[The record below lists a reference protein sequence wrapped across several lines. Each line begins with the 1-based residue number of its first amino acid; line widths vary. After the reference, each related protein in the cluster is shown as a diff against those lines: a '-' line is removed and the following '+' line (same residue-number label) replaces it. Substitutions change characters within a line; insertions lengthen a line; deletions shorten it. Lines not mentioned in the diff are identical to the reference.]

1 MERSLLFVCTANICR
16 SPMAEGLFSARVAAD
31 SNSWRI
37 ASAGVYAQPGYPAAY
52 YTLEVL
58 NERGIGLGDHRS
70 KPISSEL
77 MDQYNLILTMEQG
90 QKEALR
96 LAFPQHARK
105 IFLLSEMGGE
115 YRDIVDPVGG
125 VYVDYLD
132 TAREIETF
140 LNRGFDRIYA
150 LAGQNENK
158 HGE

>member
-1 MERSLLFVCTANICR
+1 
-16 SPMAEGLFSARVAAD
+16 MAEGLFSARIAD
-31 SNSWRI
+31 DSSWQI

-52 YTLEVL
+52 FTLEVL
-58 NERGIGLGDHRS
+58 NERGIELRDHRS
-70 KPISSEL
+70 KPVSPEL
-77 MDQYNLILTMEQG
+77 MDRFNLVLTMEQG

-115 YRDIVDPVGG
+115 YRDIVDPIGG

-132 TAREIETF
+132 TAREIEAF
-140 LNRGFDRIYA
+140 LTRGFDRIHV
-150 LAGQNENK
+150 LAGQTNHK